1 MGSLPSR
8 NVDEEEESSEEV
20 LFGIETE
27 NVKTFTI
34 ILQRSFSNSIQPL
47 ELPFQLPPQ
56 S

>member
-27 NVKTFTI
+27 NVKTLTI
-34 ILQRSFSNSIQPL
+34 ILQRSFSNSQPL